1 MANYAV
7 FDIGGTAIKC
17 AVTDGGGCFREKE
30 RLVNPARTEGVGAMI
45 ALLVHRLRDYGTAY
59 PLTGIG
65 VATAGVVDA
74 ATGTIACDAMNI
86 PDYRGTR
93 LKAILSEA
101 AGLPVAVEN
110 DVNCAALGEYW
121 LGAGQE
127 ASSLAM
133 LTLGAGV
140 GGALLMDGRILRGA
154 LGFAGEVGYLPLPGG
169 NLEALASTAALV
181 RRVAAAKG
189 LPEEAVDGEMVFAW
203 AKTGDEI
210 ARGAI
215 SRMTEA
221 LAAGI
226 AAVCC
231 VANPAVVIVG
241 GGISAE
247 AAYLRPLLLE
257 ALGAVLPA
265 DIFTGTR
272 FAFAR
277 LGNDAGLLGA
287 LRFLRQCMA
296 DGTARGENEGGAAG
310 D

>member
-17 AVTDGGGCFREKE
+17 AVTDGGGCIREKE
-30 RLVNPARTEGVGAMI
+30 RLVNPARTDGVGAML
-45 ALLVHRLRDYGTAY
+45 ALLIQRLRAYEAAY
-59 PLTGIG
+59 PLTGVG

-74 ATGTIACDAMNI
+74 ATGTISGDAMNI

-101 AGLPVAVEN
+101 TGLPVAVEN

-121 LGAGQE
+121 LGAGQG
-127 ASSLAM
+127 AASLAM

-140 GGALLMDGRILRGA
+140 GGALLFGGRILHGA

-169 NLEALASTAALV
+169 TLEAQASTAALV

-189 LPEEAVDGEMVFAW
+189 LPEEAVDGEMVLAW
-203 AKTGDEI
+203 AKAGDDI
-210 ARGAI
+210 AQAAI
-215 SRMTEA
+215 ENLTRA

-231 VANPAVVIVG
+231 VVNPAVVIIG

-247 AAYLRPLLLE
+247 GAYLRPLLLA
-257 ALGAVLPA
+257 ALSAVLPA
-265 DIFTGTR
+265 ELFAGTR
-272 FAFAR
+272 FLFAR

-287 LRFLRQCMA
+287 LRLLRQRMEA
-296 DGTARGENEGGAAG
+296 GNGAR
-310 D
+310 

>member
-1 MANYAV
+1 
-7 FDIGGTAIKC
+7 
-17 AVTDGGGCFREKE
+17 
-30 RLVNPARTEGVGAMI
+30 
-45 ALLVHRLRDYGTAY
+45 
-59 PLTGIG
+59 
-65 VATAGVVDA
+65 
-74 ATGTIACDAMNI
+74 
-86 PDYRGTR
+86 
-93 LKAILSEA
+93 
-101 AGLPVAVEN
+101 
-110 DVNCAALGEYW
+110 
-121 LGAGQE
+121 
-127 ASSLAM
+127 
-133 LTLGAGV
+133 
-140 GGALLMDGRILRGA
+140 MDGRILRGA

-215 SRMTEA
+215 SRMIEA
-221 LAAGI
+221 LTAGI

-231 VANPAVVIVG
+231 VANPAVVIIG

-257 ALGAVLPA
+257 ALSVVLPA

-296 DGTARGENEGGAAG
+296 GGTARGENEGGAAG